1 MSRLTLPLGSLCL
14 AALLAG
20 STVGCTPP
28 PPSEQALLSYME
40 NASYGGQVRR
50 AWPAGQAYLDG
61 VMKCYVVFRDKRE
74 SLRQMARAESLWLK
88 SDPRWQDKAVVDEH
102 VEELEKLLKTV
113 SEGDQPTTAEAGET
127 AEEPTEAERLKS
139 LTPAQLI
146 AKINEAIRD
155 LPADLEFPGDASR
168 KDFIH
173 RAWIALLG
181 GRDNASDEIATLEEL
196 AKTRLALYR
205 SAADNA
211 DGFDPERGGLAL
223 SDEARQAELAAQ
235 YDAFSQTLSDSR
247 DAFMKDAEERLVM
260 LAHYIRDIDKREE
273 RFDYELYDNERKQLR
288 DKLNSMLK
296 ACRVQADSAEK
307 ELTRLEEECERA
319 VQDQRPQ
326 LERKLKSQKAFV
338 EELRTVRDAVQSR
351 VKEALKRAE
360 EVAASRPSA
369 GD

>member
-1 MSRLTLPLGSLCL
+1 MSRLTLPLGPLCL
-14 AALLAG
+14 ATLLATG
-20 STVGCTPP
+20 TVGCTPP
-28 PPSEQALLSYME
+28 PASEQALLSYME

-88 SDPRWQDKAVVDEH
+88 SDPRWQDKAAVDEH
-102 VEELEKLLKTV
+102 IKELEKLLKTI
-113 SEGDQPTTAEAGET
+113 SEGDQPTTAEA

-146 AKINEAIRD
+146 AKIDEAIRD
-155 LPADLEFPGDASR
+155 LPADLEFPGEASR

-181 GRDNASDEIATLEEL
+181 GRDNAGDEIATLEDL
-196 AKTRLALYR
+196 IKTRLALYR

-235 YDAFSQTLSDSR
+235 YDAFRQTLSDSQ

-273 RFDYELYDNERKQLR
+273 RFDYELYDNERKHLR

-319 VQDQRPQ
+319 AQDQRHQ
-326 LERKLKSQKAFV
+326 LERKLKSQKTFV

-351 VKEALKRAE
+351 VREALKRAE